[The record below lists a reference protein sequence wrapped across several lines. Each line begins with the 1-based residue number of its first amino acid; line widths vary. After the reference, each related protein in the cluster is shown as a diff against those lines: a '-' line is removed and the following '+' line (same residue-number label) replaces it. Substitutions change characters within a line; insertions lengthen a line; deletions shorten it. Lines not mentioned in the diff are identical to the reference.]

1 MMDSETVSFPL
12 IKLNAIIKA
21 IYGFSTESK
30 KPKNESDLTLI
41 MIKSDNQSIGS
52 KNDLRSFSFTNFKLT
67 LLNDSISLT
76 GNINS

>member
-1 MMDSETVSFPL
+1 MIDSETVSFPL

-21 IYGFSTESK
+21 IYGFSTEPK
-30 KPKNESDLTLI
+30 ELKNESGLNLI

>member
-1 MMDSETVSFPL
+1 MKNQRNLRKTN
-12 IKLNAIIKA
+12 KNKKKTKNAL
-21 IYGFSTESK
+21 TEPK